1 MKKLDALR
9 AAKTKPELAHLLGVK
24 PSSLTFL
31 LYKLKPST
39 QYSSF
44 DIPKKNGG
52 SRTIHAPSKN
62 LKKLQSSLSNYLQD
76 CIDEINSAK

>member
-44 DIPKKNGG
+44 DIPKKMVVAEQ
-52 SRTIHAPSKN
+52 STHH
-62 LKKLQSSLSNYLQD
+62 LK
-76 CIDEINSAK
+76 I